1 MGNSRQ
7 FGVSFFLEMTRGCVL
22 SPNYM
27 IMNLARSAVDTEV
40 HEAVVMV
47 VVMVKVMVVILV
59 MVLMVTIEAMVR

>member
-1 MGNSRQ
+1 
-7 FGVSFFLEMTRGCVL
+7 MTRGCVL